1 MTEENQ
7 DAVFT
12 DEAAEAAAEAGGEV
26 LEDTAPK
33 KGKRKRFEVT
43 DVANTSG
50 RLFPPSKDEMAAEK
64 QRQQDR
70 QVGLL
75 IGPKNLEKLRAFGWD
90 VVSINDNR
98 QPLTPGIA
106 HRGMTE

>member
-1 MTEENQ
+1 MSEENQ

-12 DEAAEAAAEAGGEV
+12 DEAAEAAALAEGDV
-26 LEDTAPK
+26 LEKEGPK
-33 KGKRKRFEVT
+33 KKRKRFEVT

-50 RLFPPSKDEMAAEK
+50 RLFPPTKDEMAAEK